1 MARLKRVQPQRNLL
15 ALGKPD
21 DTNKLEEVNMK
32 SLIERTGPGRF
43 FRQFLSPST
52 RVQTPA
58 LTECRQRPELIERRK
73 ILIVDDDAVI
83 LKALTLK
90 LETAG
95 YAVVTASD
103 GADALRALREEKPDL
118 VLLDISFPPDVPHG
132 GGVPWDGFLL
142 MRWLRGIEKVG
153 KVPIVF
159 MTANDPGSYRDR
171 ALACGAAGLFHKPL
185 EPRVLVSVVERIL
198 NGTGSAEPFGLSA
211 NYQI

>member
-1 MARLKRVQPQRNLL
+1 
-15 ALGKPD
+15 
-21 DTNKLEEVNMK
+21 MK
-32 SLIERTGPGRF
+32 SLFRPTGPGMFIRSI
-43 FRQFLSPST
+43 LSSPS
-52 RVQTPA
+52 RGRTPA
-58 LTECRQRPELIERRK
+58 LAESRQMQDLSERRK

-90 LETAG
+90 LESAG
-95 YAVVTASD
+95 YAVATAVD

-118 VLLDISFPPDVPHG
+118 VLLDINFPPDIAHG

-159 MTANDPGSYRDR
+159 MTGNDPGAYRER
-171 ALACGAAGLFHKPL
+171 ALACGAAGLFNKPI
-185 EPRVLVSVVERIL
+185 EPGVLVAMIERVL
-198 NGTGSAEPFGLSA
+198 NGNGSTGLFGLDA